1 MVENHHL
8 DGVRLYYEGVE
19 QVAEKSQLILQQ
31 TLTDKDYV
39 NLVAARAGDVVIV
52 SPHSKDAPSGSTT
65 PILLI
70 QDRRA
75 IRANGR
81 EELVVVKHR
90 LAKTEKGLYLSFQ
103 NFHIPGF
110 ARGKGL
116 GTLMLAEQIEAA
128 RTFGFEKIFD
138 YADKKEG
145 RNGYYSWPR
154 LGFDKELTKEDASC
168 LPDRFKHFR
177 RLSDLMEDQQAREW
191 WRKYGFALE
200 LTFDTSPD
208 SRSMQLLKA
217 AIERLHQED
226 SHWDCGP
233 ETPLCIER
241 LESWNPRKVRELCT
255 WEYRQV

>member
-1 MVENHHL
+1 MDLIQNKYRSCQWLNHHL
-8 DGVRLYYEGVE
+8 DGVRLYFEGVE

-90 LAKTEKGLYLSFQ
+90 SLPKLKRGYTFLLPKFPYSWLR
-103 NFHIPGF
+103 P
-110 ARGKGL
+110 GKGL

-145 RNGYYSWPR
+145 RNGYYRWPR

-191 WRKYGFALE
+191 WREYGFVIGAD
-200 LTFDTSPD
+200 F
-208 SRSMQLLKA
+208 
-217 AIERLHQED
+217 
-226 SHWDCGP
+226 
-233 ETPLCIER
+233 
-241 LESWNPRKVRELCT
+241 
-255 WEYRQV
+255 